1 MTFSGRE
8 VGDEVRT
15 AISGGEVG
23 DEVRMAFSGGEH
35 IDIWMELLAQR
46 YARHPDL
53 YAQSCVFVPT
63 WFMVSPQLFGEA
75 FTNTSVYNGDQ
86 YEWKLV
92 VRIYRKKY
100 TLPGSSGRWLFGEGE
115 HPALEKNL
123 VRK

>member
-1 MTFSGRE
+1 MDVGDEERIGFSGEQVGDEVRMTFSGRE
-8 VGDEVRT
+8 VGDEIRT

-23 DEVRMAFSGGEH
+23 DEVRTAFSGGE
-35 IDIWMELLAQR
+35 
-46 YARHPDL
+46 
-53 YAQSCVFVPT
+53 
-63 WFMVSPQLFGEA
+63 VSPQLFSEA

-115 HPALEKNL
+115 HPALAKHL
-123 VRK
+123 VCK